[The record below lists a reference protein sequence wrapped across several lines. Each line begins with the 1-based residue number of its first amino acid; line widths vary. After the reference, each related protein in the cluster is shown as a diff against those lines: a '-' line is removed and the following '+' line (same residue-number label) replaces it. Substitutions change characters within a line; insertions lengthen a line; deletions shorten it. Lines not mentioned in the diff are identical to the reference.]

1 MAQILQR
8 PTELGQKLI
17 LPAEGKDGADAE
29 LVIGNLT
36 SQPLEDDLD
45 AEVAE
50 EASLH
55 NHLDDHLAHGRRSRS
70 RRRRKSSSKLFPIVT
85 DRSPDVDNNSEDD
98 DEFLDDEDLDDADV
112 ASDSDG
118 AGGAEVPPE
127 AR

>member
-55 NHLDDHLAHGRRSRS
+55 NHDDHLAHGRRSRS

-98 DEFLDDEDLDDADV
+98 DEFLDDEDLLDDADV